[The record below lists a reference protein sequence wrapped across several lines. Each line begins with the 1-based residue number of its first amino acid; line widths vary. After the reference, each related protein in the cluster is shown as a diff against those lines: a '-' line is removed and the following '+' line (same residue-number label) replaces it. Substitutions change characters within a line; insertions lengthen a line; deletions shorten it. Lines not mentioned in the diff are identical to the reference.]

1 MYFADLTPYSY
12 DDDPEPET
20 LNVGWLDKAHSY
32 PRGVVPTGFLER
44 LVEICKRPAKRHR
57 GFHVCE
63 FCDFG
68 PEPASMDQAALNA
81 RYERQKAAGVLSSTE
96 IRVVGRD
103 GKVYASPA
111 LICHYVEAHGYQ
123 PPREFIEAVMRTDYD
138 HVA

>member
-12 DDDPEPET
+12 HGDPEPES

-32 PRGVVPTGFLER
+32 PRGPVPTGFLER
-44 LVEICKRPAKRHR
+44 LNAICKRPAKRHR

-68 PEPASMDQAALNA
+68 PEPASLDQATRNT
-81 RYERQKAAGVLSSTE
+81 RYERQKAAGVLRSTE
-96 IRVVGRD
+96 IRVLGRD

-111 LICHYVEAHGYQ
+111 SICHYVETHGYQ
-123 PPREFIEAVMRTDYD
+123 PPQEFVEAVMATNYD
-138 HVA
+138 DVA